1 MKWLK
6 TLVLV
11 LVLLTLGV
19 FAALFQ
25 NQQEI
30 VLRFAIWQTP
40 FTLSVFWWLLA
51 ALVIGVML
59 GMLAG
64 LWAGLKRR
72 MENRRLRQSLAR
84 AEAELDRLRDL
95 SIQG

>member
-6 TLVLV
+6 SLVLV

-19 FAALFQ
+19 FGALSV

-40 FTLSVFWWLLA
+40 FPLSIFWWLLA
-51 ALVIGVML
+51 ALVIGVVL
-59 GMLAG
+59 GLLAG
-64 LWAGLKRR
+64 VWAGLKRR

-95 SIQG
+95 SVSG